1 LIEDRRLKTEER
13 HFRLPSSVF
22 SLQQMKIAVIK
33 YNSGNVQS
41 VLYALERLGAN
52 AELTDDPEVIRAADK
67 VIFPGQGEASTAMNY
82 LKERKLD
89 KLISEIKQPFLGV
102 CLGLQLL
109 CEHSEENDT
118 DCLGIFPVKVKRF
131 NPENS
136 QEFKVP
142 HVGWNE
148 LENLADNPLLKDLS
162 TNPFVYYV
170 HSFYAE
176 LSEFTIAQTHYI
188 HGFSALLHKDNYYAI
203 QAHPEK
209 SGLVGEKMLANF
221 LSL

>member
-1 LIEDRRLKTEER
+1 
-13 HFRLPSSVF
+13 
-22 SLQQMKIAVIK
+22 MKVAVIK

-52 AELTDDPEVIRAADK
+52 AELTDDPEKIKAADK
-67 VIFPGQGEASTAMNY
+67 VIFPGQGEASTAMKY
-82 LKERKLD
+82 LKSRNLD
-89 KLISEIKQPFLGV
+89 QLIKELKQPFFGV

-109 CEHSEENDT
+109 CAHSEENDT
-118 DCLGIFPVKVKRF
+118 TCLGVFPVKVKKF
-131 NPENS
+131 IPENS

-148 LENLADNPLLKDLS
+148 LDNLSANPLLKDLPA
-162 TNPFVYYV
+162 NPFVYYV

-176 LSEFTIAQTHYI
+176 LASETIASTHYI
-188 HGFSALLHKDNYYAI
+188 YDFSAMLHRDNYYAI

-209 SGLVGEKMLANF
+209 SGLVGEKLLENF

>member
-1 LIEDRRLKTEER
+1 
-13 HFRLPSSVF
+13 
-22 SLQQMKIAVIK
+22 MKIAVIK

-41 VLYALERLGAN
+41 VLYALERLGVD
-52 AELTDDPEVIRAADK
+52 AELSDDPEKIRAADK
-67 VIFPGQGEASTAMNY
+67 VIFPGQGEASTAMAY
-82 LKERKLD
+82 LKARKLN
-89 KLISEIKQPFLGV
+89 KLIKELKQPFLGV

-118 DCLGIFPVKVKRF
+118 ACLGVFPVKVRRF
-131 NPENS
+131 SPENS

-148 LENLADNPLLKDLS
+148 LENLVDNPLLEDLPV
-162 TNPFVYYV
+162 NPFVYYV

-176 LSEFTIAQTHYI
+176 LSDFTIATTHYI
-188 HGFSALLHKDNYYAI
+188 DDFSAILQRDNFWAI

-209 SGLVGEKMLANF
+209 SSLVGEKLLENF
-221 LSL
+221 LGI

>member
-1 LIEDRRLKTEER
+1 
-13 HFRLPSSVF
+13 
-22 SLQQMKIAVIK
+22 MKIAVIK

-41 VLYALERLGAN
+41 VLYALERLGVDAV
-52 AELTDDPEVIRAADK
+52 LTDDPSLIRAADK

-82 LKERKLD
+82 LKARKLD
-89 KLISEIKQPFLGV
+89 LLIKDLKQPFLGV

-118 DCLGIFPVKVKRF
+118 ECLGILPVKVKRF
-131 NPENS
+131 MPVDS

-148 LENLADNPLLKDLS
+148 LEQLGSDPLLKDLPS
-162 TNPFVYYV
+162 SPFVYYV

-176 LSEFTIAQTHYI
+176 LSEYTIAKTHYV
-188 HGFSALLHKDNYYAI
+188 HDFSAILRRDNYWAI

-209 SGLVGEKMLANF
+209 SSLVGQKLLSNF
-221 LSL
+221 LSI

>member
-1 LIEDRRLKTEER
+1 
-13 HFRLPSSVF
+13 
-22 SLQQMKIAVIK
+22 MKVAVIK

-52 AELTDDPEVIRAADK
+52 AELTDDPEKIRAADK
-67 VIFPGQGEASTAMNY
+67 VIFPGQGEASTAMKY
-82 LKERKLD
+82 LKARNLD
-89 KLISEIKQPFLGV
+89 MLIKELKQPFFGV

-109 CEHSEENDT
+109 CTHSEENDT
-118 DCLGIFPVKVKRF
+118 ECLGVFPVKVKKF
-131 NPENS
+131 VPENS

-148 LENLADNPLLKDLS
+148 LENLADNPLLKDLPA
-162 TNPFVYYV
+162 NPFVYYV

-176 LSEFTIAQTHYI
+176 MATETIASTHYI
-188 HGFSALLHKDNYYAI
+188 HDFSAMLHRDNYYAI

-209 SGLVGEKMLANF
+209 SGLVGEKLLSNF
-221 LSL
+221 LNIK